1 MMAHQNKNKNK
12 FHGEKMQKFIVTY
25 ANNQSFTIE
34 ATSHADY
41 VAKVKAKF
49 FSIYLQTGRDY
60 SKSAYSE
67 AI

>member
-1 MMAHQNKNKNK
+1 MMAHQKKQITNFTGK
-12 FHGEKMQKFIVTY
+12 KMQKFLITY

-34 ATSHADY
+34 AISHADY
-41 VAKVKAKF
+41 VAQVKAKF
-49 FSIYLQTGRDY
+49 FSIYLETGRDF